1 MLIDSEFNFENHI
14 YSKIKTANK
23 MLANIKRNFQNL
35 DSDSFLM
42 LYKALVRS
50 HLEYAEVIWNPYKIK
65 HKLLLLNRFKK
76 ELLNLCHRLR
86 IFHTKRG

>member
-1 MLIDSEFNFENHI
+1 
-14 YSKIKTANK
+14 
-23 MLANIKRNFQNL
+23 MLAIIKRNFQNL

-42 LYKALVRS
+42 LDKALVRS

-65 HKLLLLNRFKK
+65 HITAIEQVQK

-86 IFHTKRG
+86 IFHTKTG